1 MDLTDKQWA
10 VLDPLIPDPR
20 DSSGPFSYS
29 TFYLQNAAFSEWA
42 MLGSNQRPPPCKRSA
57 KVFRTFLEFTKFL
70 QIAISSERP
79 FSQDFR
85 IFTWVAARLL
95 HISPLVYK

>member
-57 KVFRTFLEFTKFL
+57 TVF
-70 QIAISSERP
+70 Q
-79 FSQDFR
+79 
-85 IFTWVAARLL
+85 RLL
-95 HISPLVYK
+95 ELAKSLQTAKFPI